1 MQVPFIL
8 PGMSNQL
15 KAWFYAWNCLHGRHG
30 DGRVQWPQ
38 SKMKATVVVRTFKIG
53 KCGLWQDQ
61 RPCEKVTNSKC
72 GGKFSILDRPR
83 CEIERKLQLWLSW
96 VEKKPEWTCRK
107 YSSHVHTRFVEPTKP
122 GLYMLLPIFCSML
135 TRSGSGNDPKRL
147 LGVHRQPESGTQ
159 HLAWL

>member
-1 MQVPFIL
+1 MPFIL

-53 KCGLWQDQ
+53 SAAFDKTNGLVKRSQIASVEVNFVFWTDQ
-61 RPCEKVTNSKC
+61 GAK
-72 GGKFSILDRPR
+72 
-83 CEIERKLQLWLSW
+83 IERKLQLWLSW

-147 LGVHRQPESGTQ
+147 LGFHRQPESGTQ
-159 HLAWL
+159 YLA